1 MPPPYME
8 IKGGRGDTLGDRKA
22 NAPTRSQKNA
32 NEWGTARARFWDD
45 AGYAHSVRISG
56 GRSRVCMT
64 TQYCSVFSRSRL
76 SCSVLA

>member
-1 MPPPYME
+1 VVAAIHWETGKLMHPL
-8 IKGGRGDTLGDRKA
+8 IRK
-22 NAPTRSQKNA
+22 KNA
-32 NEWGTARARFWDD
+32 NEWGTARVRFWDD